1 MAMATDKLKKI
12 IDLLSED
19 DIKGISQQNIQEW
32 GVSNDK
38 TDEEILAN
46 IDI

>member
-32 GVSNDK
+32 GV
-38 TDEEILAN
+38 I
-46 IDI
+46 